1 MRNVQALAAML
12 VAASLVSACAA
23 TGSSRAPPPPA
34 GTAPTTLYVAR
45 RSWHIDVGFAVQALS
60 APLAAIASREFP
72 RARYVFFGFGDRHY
86 LLSKDR
92 NAPLL
97 LEALWPGP
105 GLILVTEIEVRPA
118 QAFGAANVVEIPLE
132 PGQALAVGE
141 FIGQSLAHH
150 ADGTVAPSGQGPY
163 EGSAYFDAVAR
174 YSGFHTCITWAAE
187 ALRSAGLPIR
197 SRFTLV
203 AGQLWHQVLRLRQPA
218 ASSLRAAAAEP
229 SLAQSHGGGLPFWQI
244 TVVPLPCGTTTVVLA
259 GAGGLLLLM
268 QPASNPAAHTALNS
282 TFMSD
287 SCSLGTS
294 HIAKR
299 ILRFRHSA
307 WQKRSARG
315 SVVPC
320 PTVRR
325 SSRAHPVDG
334 SADYWIYRAPAAA

>member
-1 MRNVQALAAML
+1 MAKTAV
-12 VAASLVSACAA
+12 VPSA
-23 TGSSRAPPPPA
+23 
-34 GTAPTTLYVAR
+34 
-45 RSWHIDVGFAVQALS
+45 Q
-60 APLAAIASREFP
+60 
-72 RARYVFFGFGDRHY
+72 
-86 LLSKDR
+86 
-92 NAPLL
+92 
-97 LEALWPGP
+97 
-105 GLILVTEIEVRPA
+105 
-118 QAFGAANVVEIPLE
+118 
-132 PGQALAVGE
+132 
-141 FIGQSLAHH
+141 
-150 ADGTVAPSGQGPY
+150 
-163 EGSAYFDAVAR
+163 
-174 YSGFHTCITWAAE
+174 SGFVEQVKSLPERVKSFYSDVRAE
-187 ALRSAGLPIR
+187 MRKATTP
-197 SRFTLV
+197 SRKEV
-203 AGQLWHQVLRLRQPA
+203 
-218 ASSLRAAAAEP
+218 E
-229 SLAQSHGGGLPFWQI
+229 
-244 TVVPLPCGTTTVVLA
+244 GTTTVVLA

>member
-1 MRNVQALAAML
+1 ML

-218 ASSLRAAAAEP
+218 ALIASRGGGRAVAGSITRRRIAVLADHGRAAARRDDDGGSGRRRRAAAADATGE
-229 SLAQSHGGGLPFWQI
+229 
-244 TVVPLPCGTTTVVLA
+244 
-259 GAGGLLLLM
+259 
-268 QPASNPAAHTALNS
+268 
-282 TFMSD
+282 
-287 SCSLGTS
+287 
-294 HIAKR
+294 
-299 ILRFRHSA
+299 
-307 WQKRSARG
+307 
-315 SVVPC
+315 
-320 PTVRR
+320 
-325 SSRAHPVDG
+325 
-334 SADYWIYRAPAAA
+334 